1 MDLQQQEGILGES
14 MLGLVFQVRGLNSFH
29 LRLHSF
35 NPSSGLVNYGEW
47 AEEIRAWVWESL
59 GPALLLWQPELGS
72 CFPPPLSHSS
82 LGGRPGF
89 FVPLLPSGGH
99 QKKDRLKG
107 EGTVALLDSGNRKE
121 PRKSQDLGGGNEFL

>member
-1 MDLQQQEGILGES
+1 

-72 CFPPPLSHSS
+72 FFPPPLSHSS

-107 EGTVALLDSGNRKE
+107 GHSGTLGLWEQKGAEKK
-121 PRKSQDLGGGNEFL
+121 PRFVGGGMNFYDENTLCMWTKMS